1 MTDIC
6 HGHLEERTGARLP
19 LECRGRGERR
29 ASALRLRLAAEEK
42 ESLSVFDAVLLVVL
56 VDLAHLHRRAAL
68 ALPPGEKRHAVGARV
83 RVCVDGSV
91 WRGKWTKRR
100 VEKRGGWDRFGNS
113 LAFEPKK
120 PRGKRGELLSERQ
133 MTEGKEGPGFVQLG
147 IGDFI
152 CGSWAVIVSLNTLRY
167 PM

>member
-1 MTDIC
+1 MR
-6 HGHLEERTGARLP
+6 GWKRVARKVDQKA
-19 LECRGRGERR
+19 GR
-29 ASALRLRLAAEEK
+29 
-42 ESLSVFDAVLLVVL
+42 
-56 VDLAHLHRRAAL
+56 
-68 ALPPGEKRHAVGARV
+68 
-83 RVCVDGSV
+83 
-91 WRGKWTKRR
+91 
-100 VEKRGGWDRFGNS
+100 KRGGWDRFGNS

-120 PRGKRGELLSERQ
+120 PRGKRGELLSERR